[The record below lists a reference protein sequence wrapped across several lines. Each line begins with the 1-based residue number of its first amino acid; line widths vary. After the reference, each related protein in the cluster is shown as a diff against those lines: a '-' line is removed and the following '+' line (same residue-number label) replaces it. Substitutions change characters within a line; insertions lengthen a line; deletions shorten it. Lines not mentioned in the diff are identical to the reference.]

1 MFWPMAFMFDNYLLK
16 FDKHKIENKQKDSL
30 ESEALKFVTP
40 RMCITHVHY
49 AGSAQSMDRLHYGQN
64 FEKS

>member
-16 FDKHKIENKQKDSL
+16 FDKHQTENKWKDSL
-30 ESEALKFVTP
+30 ESGALEFATP

-49 AGSAQSMDRLHYGQN
+49 ANSAQSMDGLHCGQN
-64 FEKS
+64 FEKR

>member
-1 MFWPMAFMFDNYLLK
+1 MFWPMTFMFDNYLLK

-40 RMCITHVHY
+40 RMCITHVHLDY
-49 AGSAQSMDRLHYGQN
+49 YGQN